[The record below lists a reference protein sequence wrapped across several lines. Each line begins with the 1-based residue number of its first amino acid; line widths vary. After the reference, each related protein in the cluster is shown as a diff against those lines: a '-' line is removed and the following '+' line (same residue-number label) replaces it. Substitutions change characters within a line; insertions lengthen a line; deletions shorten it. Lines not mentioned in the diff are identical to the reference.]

1 MNVCWE
7 IKLKSGES
15 FTEAQAE
22 YIDYGSGVVK
32 MMVLIRPKKVETR
45 RFWVFRWEA
54 VVQEALHQAVLVV
67 PLDHVAYIRLKVEDK
82 KEEPKK

>member
-15 FTEAQAE
+15 FTEAKAE
-22 YIDYGSGVVK
+22 YIDYGSGMAK
-32 MMVLIRPKKVETR
+32 MMVLVQPKKVATR
-45 RFWVFRWEA
+45 RFWFFRWEV
-54 VVQEALHQAVLVV
+54 VVQAALHQAVLAV
-67 PLDHVAYIRLKVEDK
+67 PLDNVAYIRLKVEDK